1 MLHGLLPDSAIV
13 GTAKRIKNAGKGKR
27 RRSTKV
33 HSPTQDL
40 RDLVDGITEIVSIYK
55 DLKKLVKG
63 K

>member
-27 RRSTKV
+27 RKV